1 MRKPLVLVLLVAL
14 LTLQYLVAFVNFE
27 FWWNDTVIAGSFVAT
42 LAIGLIEARYL
53 LKEWLDGGK
62 NARADRGRDDESM
75 QGAFGRSQYGKLIVV
90 HHVDIRPAE
99 HTPLAPRHR
108 E

>member
-27 FWWNDTVIAGSFVAT
+27 FWWNDTVIAWSLVAT

-53 LKEWLDGGK
+53 LKEWLD
-62 NARADRGRDDESM
+62 
-75 QGAFGRSQYGKLIVV
+75 
-90 HHVDIRPAE
+90 
-99 HTPLAPRHR
+99 
-108 E
+108 

>member
-1 MRKPLVLVLLVAL
+1 M

-27 FWWNDTVIAGSFVAT
+27 FWWNDTVIAWSLVAT

-75 QGAFGRSQYGKLIVV
+75 QGAFGRSLYGKLIVV